1 MGKDI
6 VPDQKLGRNGYV
18 SPEREGE
25 LFRTR
30 NWVGT
35 AMSLPK
41 GKGNCSGPEI
51 GSERLGLSRQGIG
64 IVPDQKLGRNDM
76 VPPDRERKLFRTR
89 NWVGTA
95 RPLPPGKAELFR
107 TRNWVGTARS
117 LPSEKGNCVGP
128 DIGSERSGPSRQ
140 EKEIVPDQKLG
151 RNG

>member
-6 VPDQKLGRNGYV
+6 VPDQKLGQNGYV

-51 GSERLGLSRQGIG
+51 GSERLGLSRQGWG
-64 IVPDQKLGRNDM
+64 IVPDQKLGRNGKASTK
-76 VPPDRERKLFRTR
+76 REREMFGPR
-89 NWVGTA
+89 NWG
-95 RPLPPGKAELFR
+95 
-107 TRNWVGTARS
+107 
-117 LPSEKGNCVGP
+117 
-128 DIGSERSGPSRQ
+128 
-140 EKEIVPDQKLG
+140 
-151 RNG
+151 